1 MWKRTGIQ
9 RFRAGKGRKQ
19 LSNSAATVTLPNS
32 RPLLFSIFSLR
43 FSWEGG
49 EYADA
54 CRPISNV
61 SFDASFRACLHFAL
75 SAAEIAIRRQS
86 FGQSRCSLSLVT
98 LACFADALSHHVAS
112 LSLRFCW
119 RSLTCL
125 STLSFPRHLSFRSLT
140 ESSAEQ
146 LAQELASPPLS
157 LHHRL
162 RFLHF
167 FRSYPRPTDR
177 DPRPSVAALFRIRST
192 ATGSATRPSR
202 SPDCQRASR
211 PHTTLRCTSVIWC
224 TTSSYTH
231 IGSFTSSHRRAASTR
246 TVCES
251 AFSPLHWPPVR
262 SPS

>member
-112 LSLRFCW
+112 LCPSLLLALSHLPLYTFFPSP
-119 RSLTCL
+119 SLI
-125 STLSFPRHLSFRSLT
+125 SVSYG
-140 ESSAEQ
+140 EQ
-146 LAQELASPPLS
+146 
-157 LHHRL
+157 
-162 RFLHF
+162 
-167 FRSYPRPTDR
+167 
-177 DPRPSVAALFRIRST
+177 
-192 ATGSATRPSR
+192 
-202 SPDCQRASR
+202 
-211 PHTTLRCTSVIWC
+211 
-224 TTSSYTH
+224 
-231 IGSFTSSHRRAASTR
+231 RRAASAGTCQP
-246 TVCES
+246 T
-251 AFSPLHWPPVR
+251 AFTSPPSPLPSFLSFIS
-262 SPS
+262 SPDRP